1 MIPATSRLIKTL
13 IVLLSLCFALP
24 VLHAQAKEDLDDYK
38 WRVTGMWWFSHPTG
52 SLRASGDKVSVD
64 LGEDFDFSNYSTFTG
79 NVDWHFKR
87 KHHFTFAAS
96 PVYSTKTA
104 TMTRDVTFEGVTY
117 HTGATVTADLNSL
130 TFSPGYQ
137 YDIIRR
143 RQGYLGLAVSIHLLD
158 TYAKLVGIGTVNNVS
173 ATRTASASDFAPL
186 PVLGPT
192 GRWYPIKDSN
202 RFSLAGGFRGDVL
215 LWLRKLHLLAGHSP
229 TPALQGIGFQ
239 GRISAR
245 HQAQYSRNRRSPG
258 LALDS
263 NGTRRRTRSELVRR
277 FGSVSN
283 WVCGCYSRPNQS
295 RHPVTQW
302 ELANRQFSKCAT
314 AHFFT
319 LENRM

>member
-1 MIPATSRLIKTL
+1 MIPASSRLIKSL
-13 IVLLSLCFALP
+13 IVLLSFCFALP
-24 VLHAQAKEDLDDYK
+24 VLRAQAKEDLDDYK

-173 ATRTASASDFAPL
+173 AIRAASASEFAPL

-202 RFSLAGGFRGDVL
+202 RFSLAGGFEGMYFFGYGNFIFSQGTAQ
-215 LWLRKLHLLAGHSP
+215 LRLYKSLNFKGGYQL
-229 TPALQGIGFQ
+229 
-239 GRISAR
+239 
-245 HQAQYSRNRRSPG
+245 
-258 LALDS
+258 
-263 NGTRRRTRSELVRR
+263 GTRLSIQGTEDRLGLRLTQA
-277 FGSVSN
+277 G
-283 WVCGCYSRPNQS
+283 
-295 RHPVTQW
+295 PV
-302 ELANRQFSKCAT
+302 AG
-314 AHFFT
+314 
-319 LENRM
+319 LEASW